1 VPYCPN
7 CGVELAASALK
18 CPLCG
23 ASAVTELGDEE
34 RAARAARG
42 LGLESLSAMDTRSGD
57 PSVEDKDFASAAGG
71 RERDTLRWEV
81 LSVSTLIS
89 AIAVCAVNLLTTE
102 NLSWAL
108 YPLSSLTFVWVVLT
122 ALIELRAKPALGLPI
137 AFLALPA
144 YLLALDFVEGQLS
157 WAWPIGIPIAVI
169 VEASFGLAFYIS
181 GLTKWRPLLA
191 MSFFFLAATLSCLG
205 IEGSLSLALL
215 GGIRIRWSGV
225 VAASLIPVS
234 GFLIYVHLRVLHN
247 ARIRRLFRL

>member
-1 VPYCPN
+1 MPYCPN
-7 CGVELAASALK
+7 CGVELGASALK

-23 ASAVTELGDEE
+23 ASAVAELGAEE
-34 RAARAARG
+34 RSARAA
-42 LGLESLSAMDTRSGD
+42 LGSRPKEEGSS
-57 PSVEDKDFASAAGG
+57 PSSPKAGSPEAELAASAAGG

-89 AIAVCAVNLLTTE
+89 AIAVCAVNLLTTG

-108 YPLSSLTFVWVVLT
+108 YPLSSLAFVWVVLT

-137 AFLALPA
+137 AFVALPA
-144 YLLALDFVEGQLS
+144 YLLALDFVEGRVS
-157 WAWPIGIPIAVI
+157 WAWPIGIPIAII

-181 GLTKWRPLLA
+181 KLTRWRPLLA

-234 GFLIYVHLRVLHN
+234 GFLTYVHVRVLHN